1 MFHEQ
6 VKRQMQTLNLR
17 GGDLAALVN
26 VSAPKLS
33 NFFKGR
39 IELDAAKRKELLGI
53 LNDIERLKSYFPVPI
68 GTHDPKLLALAIER
82 LREGVFEEFGI
93 VTTGTDWE
101 DVPKE
106 TKESLERHFFTLF
119 KSKKGRK

>member
-6 VKRQMQTLNLR
+6 VKRQMQKLNLR

-39 IELDAAKRKELLGI
+39 IELDADKRKKLIDALH
-53 LNDIERLKSYFPVPI
+53 DIEQLKSSFPIPV
-68 GTHDPKLLALAIER
+68 GMHDPKLLALAIER
-82 LREGVFEEFGI
+82 FREGKFKPF
-93 VTTGTDWE
+93 TDLTKNTSW

-106 TKESLERHFFTLF
+106 TEESLERHYPALF
-119 KSKKGRK
+119 KNKLRRK

>member
-1 MFHEQ
+1 MFHENL
-6 VKRQMQTLNLR
+6 KRQMQKLNLR

-26 VSAPKLS
+26 MSAPKLS

-68 GTHDPKLLALAIER
+68 GTHDPER
-82 LREGVFEEFGI
+82 LREGTFEEFGI
-93 VTTGTDWE
+93 VTKGTDWE

-106 TKESLERHFFTLF
+106 TKESLERHFFALF
-119 KSKKGRK
+119 KSKTGRK

>member
-6 VKRQMQTLNLR
+6 VKRRMQKLTLR
-17 GGDLAALVN
+17 GGDLAALAN
-26 VSAPKLS
+26 ISAPKLS

-39 IELDAAKRKELLGI
+39 IELDAAKRQELLTI

-82 LREGVFEEFGI
+82 LREGIFEEFGI
-93 VTTGTDWE
+93 VTRGTDWE

-106 TKESLERHFFTLF
+106 TKESLERHFFALF
-119 KSKKGRK
+119 GASKC